1 MAETVQIVGF
11 NLGDGHYGI
20 DIMGVEEIIRMVDIT
35 PVPRAPSFVEGI
47 INLRGRII
55 PVVDLRK
62 RLNIIPSPQSGNS
75 RVIVMKID
83 ERRLGFIV
91 DKVEEVMDIP
101 TGTIGEAPGVSPAST
116 QRYVDGVARTP
127 KGMIIILD
135 ILKIFSPEEHLQLQK
150 LE

>member
-1 MAETVQIVGF
+1 MAETIQIVGF
-11 NLGDGHYGI
+11 VLGDGHYGLN
-20 DIMGVEEIIRMVDIT
+20 IMAVEEIIRMLEIT

-62 RLNIIPSPQSGNS
+62 RLHITPSPLNGST
-75 RVIVMKID
+75 RIIVMKVD

-101 TGTIGEAPGVSPAST
+101 LNSIGEAPGVSQTVS
-116 QRYVDGVARTP
+116 QQYVEGVARTA
-127 KGMIIILD
+127 KGMIILLD
-135 ILKIFSPEEHLQLQK
+135 ILRIFSPEEHKELQNLN
-150 LE
+150 

>member
-1 MAETVQIVGF
+1 MAETIQIVGF
-11 NLGDGHYGI
+11 VLGDGHYGLN
-20 DIMGVEEIIRMVDIT
+20 IMAVEEIIRMLDIT

-62 RLNIIPSPQSGNS
+62 RLHITAAPIGGNT
-75 RVIVMKID
+75 RIVVMKVD

-101 TGTIGEAPGVSPAST
+101 LSSIGEAPGISPT
-116 QRYVDGVARTP
+116 VKQQYVEGVARMP
-127 KGMIIILD
+127 KGMIILLD
-135 ILKIFSPEEHLQLQK
+135 ILRIFSPEEHIELQSIG
-150 LE
+150 